1 MVPRRIL
8 ADILRS
14 PKYPIEL
21 AAVAV
26 VYFAAAKLCLT
37 LASIHPNATPIWPPT
52 GLALAAILLCGHRI
66 WPAIFA
72 GAFLV
77 NLTTAGS
84 IYTSCAIG
92 FGNTLEAVIGGW
104 LINRW
109 SDGRNTFETPIGVA
123 KFTLIGLGPSTMT
136 SATIGVGSLS
146 LAGYADLSN
155 FAPVWMTWWLG
166 DLAGALVVT
175 PVIVLWSAPPSL
187 DRDQLLRSAMIL
199 ATALAVGIVAFSPL
213 FEQTADRAALAFLAI
228 LPLIWAAL
236 RAGPRDTA
244 TVALILACFA
254 VWGTVMEGGP
264 FARSNINDSFL
275 LVLAFMI
282 SISVPSLALSADV
295 AMRRSADDRER
306 FIYELSD
313 QLRNIADPDR
323 IMTRV
328 AGAIGRYLAAS
339 RAGYSEIDVYHRAS
353 PVARGAFVRCYRPV
367 SVAGV
372 RFGCPRP
379 AHARRDPRR
388 RRHGNQSSQRGI
400 LPAVSLHPRS
410 GTHNGPSRKRAT
422 APGGLACFSGA
433 SEALDYGRS
442 RVMQGAGRT
451 HLGRGGESPCRS
463 GHDEGDCR
471 TKTP

>member
-26 VYFAAAKLCLT
+26 VYFAAAKLSLT

-146 LAGYADLSN
+146 LAGYADL
-155 FAPVWMTWWLG
+155 TGLC
-166 DLAGALVVT
+166 
-175 PVIVLWSAPPSL
+175 
-187 DRDQLLRSAMIL
+187 R
-199 ATALAVGIVAFSPL
+199 
-213 FEQTADRAALAFLAI
+213 
-228 LPLIWAAL
+228 
-236 RAGPRDTA
+236 
-244 TVALILACFA
+244 
-254 VWGTVMEGGP
+254 
-264 FARSNINDSFL
+264 SFL
-275 LVLAFMI
+275 LDVRTMQFWACTGALADAVAAGTLAFTRELWRRCGGYPDA
-282 SISVPSLALSADV
+282 SIGEDLALLAEL
-295 AMRRSADDRER
+295 ARR
-306 FIYELSD
+306 
-313 QLRNIADPDR
+313 
-323 IMTRV
+323 
-328 AGAIGRYLAAS
+328 GR
-339 RAGYSEIDVYHRAS
+339 H
-353 PVARGAFVRCYRPV
+353 
-367 SVAGV
+367 GV
-372 RFGCPRP
+372 R
-379 AHARRDPRR
+379 
-388 RRHGNQSSQRGI
+388 
-400 LPAVSLHPRS
+400 LHRS
-410 GTHNGPSRKRAT
+410 IETSCC
-422 APGGLACFSGA
+422 AP
-433 SEALDYGRS
+433 
-442 RVMQGAGRT
+442 Q
-451 HLGRGGESPCRS
+451 
-463 GHDEGDCR
+463 
-471 TKTP
+471 